1 MSPVLSYSNI
11 NYGNEIVNHESTEA
25 IKIEKLPNNNIVK
38 GDRKKV
44 ITLGD
49 SLLNGINE
57 KGISE
62 KHNVKIV
69 NKPGAT
75 SKCLLFEELNNL
87 IKYQTESALIPA
99 GTIDLTNAINI
110 LNNPKKIVK
119 EPTIKLPKV
128 KLRSQG

>member
-1 MSPVLSYSNI
+1 MSLQ
-11 NYGNEIVNHESTEA
+11 
-25 IKIEKLPNNNIVK
+25 KQLPNNNIDK
-38 GDRKKV
+38 GDRKKK
-44 ITLGD
+44 IIPGD

-57 KGISE
+57 KGLSE

-75 SKCLLFEELNNL
+75 SKRLLFEELNNL
-87 IKYQTESALIPA
+87 IKYQTESLLIHA
-99 GTIDLTNAINI
+99 GTNDLTNGINI

-119 EPTIKLPKV
+119 EPTAKLPKV